1 MNGFKKVTGKRARWL
16 IIHEGVREQLR
27 AAIIER
33 HRGKAAQL
41 IARQLLAA
49 LKPGGLRTAIFQARF
64 LHQQADGMERELRA
78 TTRAAFL
85 LRQLLRLE
93 RKFHEQD

>member
-33 HRGKAAQL
+33 HRGIAAQL

-49 LKPGGLRTAIFQARF
+49 LKSGGLRSAMFHVRF
-64 LHQQADGMERELRA
+64 LHQQADGMEREQRA

-85 LRQLLRLE
+85 LRQLIRIE
-93 RKFHEQD
+93 RKLNEQD